1 MGLKLFQCKPRQD
14 RLIADTLIIGFDGQ
28 LGRRLP
34 ENSFLFIAA
43 RVISVQDAGKRI
55 VEDKVLVLT
64 GQGNRAM
71 GYSNQSSNKC
81 AGAAKVARR
90 QPVRDGL

>member
-1 MGLKLFQCKPRQD
+1 
-14 RLIADTLIIGFDGQ
+14 
-28 LGRRLP
+28 
-34 ENSFLFIAA
+34 
-43 RVISVQDAGKRI
+43 
-55 VEDKVLVLT
+55 
-64 GQGNRAM
+64 M